1 MGRRAGH
8 RHDRGAALIVAM
20 LTMTLV
26 ASLSAVAVWRQWR
39 AVEVEAAERTRQQ
52 AGWILAG
59 ALDWAR
65 LILREDARSG
75 TTDHL
80 DEPWAV
86 PLREARLSSF
96 LSSSGGAAGEA
107 LPRDAFLSGTIT
119 DAQARLNLRNLVDGG
134 RVSGDDLRRFARL
147 FEFLGLPQREL
158 QALAEN
164 LRFALDASPDNRS
177 AAQAPL
183 APQRVAH
190 AEWLGLSPATRRA
203 LEPFVTWLPQRT
215 PVNLNTAPAEVVMA
229 ALPGL
234 DMGTA
239 QRLVA
244 RRAGRPFA
252 TLADAA
258 QAAGLPLSALDD
270 GAFSVSSRFF
280 EVRGQLRLDE
290 RVVAE
295 HSLVQR
301 DGQDV
306 RTLWRLRGE

>member
-1 MGRRAGH
+1 M
-8 RHDRGAALIVAM
+8 
-20 LTMTLV
+20 
-26 ASLSAVAVWRQWR
+26 
-39 AVEVEAAERTRQQ
+39 
-52 AGWILAG
+52 
-59 ALDWAR
+59 
-65 LILREDARSG
+65 
-75 TTDHL
+75 
-80 DEPWAV
+80 

-96 LSSSGGAAGEA
+96 LSSSGAAAGEA

-134 RVSGDDLRRFARL
+134 RVSGEDLRRLARL

-234 DMGTA
+234 DMAAA

-244 RRAGRPFA
+244 ARAGRPFA

-258 QAAGLPLSALDD
+258 QAAIRETGEQLGRLNARAND
-270 GAFSVSSRFF
+270 A
-280 EVRGQLRLDE
+280 VRGGAAAGAAL
-290 RVVAE
+290 AGIG
-295 HSLVQR
+295 QR
-301 DGQDV
+301 SQIAAGQV
-306 RTLWRLRGE
+306 G